1 MKINT
6 NLAEPIWRLPLLSS
20 VALLLVVLAS
30 SVLSILGWL
39 EYRQHKDELVV
50 LEQRMERLREKRAEA
65 NSSVPLSNAE
75 MESLIARVDEVNE
88 LSSKGS
94 GRLPVL
100 LASMESAVPDGLVL
114 QSLHYDGRRHE
125 FALVAETSDSSNLA
139 AFVSA
144 LQAQEH
150 FASVQLRRQ
159 RQAGSDGELVQ
170 LELNVMERQP

>member
-6 NLAEPIWRLPLLSS
+6 NLAEPTWRLPLLSS
-20 VALLLVVLAS
+20 LVLLLVMLVS

-39 EYRQHKDELVV
+39 EYGQHQEELTL

-65 NSSVPLSNAE
+65 NGSVPLSPSE
-75 MESLIARVDEVNE
+75 MDALVARVAEVNE
-88 LSSKGS
+88 LLSRGS

-100 LASMESAVPDGLVL
+100 LASMENAVPDELVL

-125 FALVAETSDSSNLA
+125 FALVAEASDSSNLA

-144 LQAQEH
+144 LQTQEH
-150 FASVQLRRQ
+150 FESVQLRRQ

-170 LELNVMERQP
+170 LELNVMERRL

>member
-6 NLAEPIWRLPLLSS
+6 NLAEPIWRLPLL
-20 VALLLVVLAS
+20 AGLFLLLVLLAS
-30 SVLSILGWL
+30 SVLLILGWI
-39 EYRQHKDELVV
+39 EHQQYKEELAL
-50 LEQRMERLREKRAEA
+50 LEQRTERLREKRAKA
-65 NSSVPLSNAE
+65 NSSEPLSPADVDA
-75 MESLIARVDEVNE
+75 LVTRVAEVNQL
-88 LSSKGS
+88 LSRGS
-94 GRLPVL
+94 GRLPAL
-100 LASMESAVPDGLVL
+100 LASMENAVPDELVL

-150 FASVQLRRQ
+150 FGNVQLRRQ
-159 RQAGSDGELVQ
+159 RQAGSQGELVQ